1 VVAYFEDY
9 EAALPKWLSVT
20 LKELA
25 EPLTVH
31 LGLCRHV
38 VPGLTWPSVKA
49 LTNFSPDDG
58 LTQAL
63 LRLTVTSTVYC
74 LSDMTRPWGFRVARR
89 DGPAFHLLTSGA
101 AWLEVEGTQEGVALQ
116 AGDLVILPRGDG
128 HQVRDSRHGPILWLD
143 DILARTPPVYGRLR
157 HGGGGE
163 RAELVCGGFAVDH
176 LTARPLLQAL
186 PSLVHLR
193 GHDGAAPEWLAGLI
207 RMIALETSNGG
218 PGAEA
223 VVTRLTDA
231 LLAQALRHH
240 LLETDRVEAAGV
252 ADSQVARAL
261 RLMRDRPDEPWSVPS
276 LASAVGLSRAA
287 FARRFHTAMGETP
300 MRSLTRYRM
309 DRAAAF
315 LRTSN
320 AGLREIARC
329 TGYESEVTI
338 SKAFRRHFGTSPGA
352 YRSGAG
358 RTRG

>member
-1 VVAYFEDY
+1 M
-9 EAALPKWLSVT
+9 
-20 LKELA
+20 
-25 EPLTVH
+25 
-31 LGLCRHV
+31 
-38 VPGLTWPSVKA
+38 KA
-49 LTNFSPDDG
+49 LTTFTPDDG

-74 LSDMTRPWGFRVARR
+74 LSEMTTPWGFRVARR
-89 DGPAFHLLTSGA
+89 DGPAFHLLTLGA
-101 AWLEVEGTQEGVALQ
+101 AWLDVEGHEGVALQ

-163 RAELVCGGFAVDH
+163 RAELVCGGFALDQ
-176 LTARPLLQAL
+176 LTARPLLEAL
-186 PSLVHLR
+186 PRLIHLR

-207 RMIALETSNGG
+207 RMITLETSTGG

-240 LLETDRVEAAGV
+240 LLETDQVDAAPV
-252 ADSQVARAL
+252 ADVQVARAL
-261 RLMRDRPDEPWSVPS
+261 RLMRDRPDEQWSVPR
-276 LASAVGLSRAA
+276 LATAVGMSRAV
-287 FARRFHTAMGETP
+287 FARRFHAAMGETP

-309 DRAAAF
+309 NRAATF

-320 AGLREIARC
+320 VGLREIARR
-329 TGYESEVTI
+329 TGYESEVSV
-338 SKAFRRHFGTSPGA
+338 SKAFRRLYGTSPGA
-352 YRSGAG
+352 YRNAAGKNGTSRPGA
-358 RTRG
+358 